1 MRHSIERHLLR
12 TLGITIILAGLLAGA
27 ASFRFAY
34 TEAQEFQ
41 DDTLRQIAALA
52 DAGSLQD
59 QMHATGKPGIA
70 NIDPEVRIRVMDLAS
85 GGNPKWLPADLKPGF
100 HTLNSADGY
109 WRVFVRQTGHESRIA
124 AAQATEARNE
134 IAIDSALRTLA
145 PLLML
150 LPLLVWLAVRIVR
163 KGFAPVHRLA
173 QNLNE
178 KSAEY
183 PSALPDAGLP
193 DEIAPFVHAI
203 NRQMEGIKR
212 LMGQQRRFIADAAH
226 ELRTPLTALSLQ
238 AQNLEQAE
246 TLEAMRL
253 RVAPLRAGIE
263 RARRLTEQLL
273 NLARSQTGT
282 LSPEAVD
289 VSKMAREL
297 IAEYL
302 PMAEAKGLDL
312 GLEAMEHV
320 ILRTEPETLLLI
332 LRNALDNALRYTP
345 DGGEITLH
353 IYTEGE
359 DAVYDVIDSGPGI
372 PASERKRAFDPFYR
386 IEGVAGEGS
395 GLGLA
400 IAKDAATRLG
410 GKISLHDRDSG
421 SGLVFRYRQ
430 RRAR

>member
-1 MRHSIERHLLR
+1 MKR
-12 TLGITIILAGLLAGA
+12 TLEGRLKSALSLTILLAGILAAA
-27 ASFRFAY
+27 ASFWFNY
-34 TEAQEFQ
+34 GEAQEFQ
-41 DDTLRQIAALA
+41 DDTLKQIAAFASKGELLRDFSPSSA
-52 DAGSLQD
+52 
-59 QMHATGKPGIA
+59 
-70 NIDPEVRIRVMDLAS
+70 IDPEVRIQVLAP
-85 GGNPKWLPADLKPGF
+85 GDKPWLPKGIPPGF
-100 HTLNSADGY
+100 HTLEGPDGK
-109 WRVFVRQTGHESRIA
+109 WRVFVRAGIA

-145 PLLML
+145 PLLIL

-282 LSPEAVD
+282 LGPEAVD

-312 GLEAMEHV
+312 GLEAMEHD